1 MPRDFLWAF
10 DRNYGK
16 TMKMN
21 IERSHN
27 PGQEATV
34 IFTTGEEREDYHQIL
49 KLALRDERV

>member
-21 IERSHN
+21 SERSHN